1 LLTVLAEVRLDASR
15 LLGVAVQ
22 ESPALRQALEEA
34 VADAE
39 VYEMLYFPGGTVES
53 AVQLPLRGRFIT
65 LLLPAN
71 TSPTG
76 GVDEPST
83 AVVYTGV
90 VIDARGLA
98 IQSALLPRIVD
109 ERGQTVYAP
118 EVVDPMLAAQR
129 GYIAYARAFDRMPT
143 QERIGTN
150 PLILRAHRI
159 SGEARVDLVL
169 RSTDAAQLRDYPT
182 TQRLLQRCQVLIVR

>member
-1 LLTVLAEVRLDASR
+1 V
-15 LLGVAVQ
+15 VQ

-34 VADAE
+34 VAEAE
-39 VYEMLYFPGGTVES
+39 VYEVHYFPGGTVES
-53 AVQLPLRGRFIT
+53 AVQLPLRGRFMT
-65 LLLPAN
+65 LLLPA
-71 TSPTG
+71 SAVPSA

-83 AVVYTGV
+83 AAVYTGV

-98 IQSALLPRIVD
+98 IQPALLPRIVD
-109 ERGQTVYAP
+109 ESGQTLYAP
-118 EVVDPMLAAQR
+118 EVVDPLLAAQR
-129 GYIAYARAFDRMPT
+129 GYIAYAHAFDQAPT
-143 QERIGTN
+143 QERIGTH
-150 PLILRAHRI
+150 PLVLRAHRV